1 MYKWLERWKL
11 ISSRPPRFCS
21 DLETA
26 VRKSEWKGE
35 TPSRGWPPL
44 AREVDLYVRLAR
56 KGSPRHVLA
65 ILQYF
70 AYVFEKS
77 VPVDSRVRR
86 YLDGARRR
94 HRRDPRRDMAKALR
108 LVRAHRGNPGRI
120 PYGKRA
126 FTEEEFV
133 ELGQMVV
140 EKQRMGWT
148 EKAAVLESM
157 EYFGVK
163 ERTAR
168 EAARAWK
175 SQLEAFDSVSKENPP
190 E

>member
-1 MYKWLERWKL
+1 
-11 ISSRPPRFCS
+11 
-21 DLETA
+21 
-26 VRKSEWKGE
+26 
-35 TPSRGWPPL
+35 
-44 AREVDLYVRLAR
+44 
-56 KGSPRHVLA
+56 
-65 ILQYF
+65 
-70 AYVFEKS
+70 
-77 VPVDSRVRR
+77 
-86 YLDGARRR
+86 
-94 HRRDPRRDMAKALR
+94 
-108 LVRAHRGNPGRI
+108 
-120 PYGKRA
+120 
-126 FTEEEFV
+126 
-133 ELGQMVV
+133 MVV